1 MQLNLQPNKTILLHN
16 NRVYRWGN
24 HEFYTDELLVT
35 NFNMIYIRK
44 GFFGRIKNILKY
56 PLDQVK
62 VQNGQVQVR
71 MAKNFRGTPQ
81 LQIYFKNT
89 LEFFSFQSRG
99 KKQILKWVGTLHQ
112 LLDNPAAQTDAFD
125 PSVPG
130 SAEEDTA
137 KARKHP
143 LTGDSFGDSKETVPP
158 YTTKNCIGCTAP
170 LSGRKGQ
177 TVRCEYCD
185 TYQIL

>member
-1 MQLNLQPNKTILLHN
+1 MGKFKFVWQKILGGRRSFKFISKTHRN
-16 NRVYRWGN
+16 
-24 HEFYTDELLVT
+24 
-35 NFNMIYIRK
+35 
-44 GFFGRIKNILKY
+44 
-56 PLDQVK
+56 
-62 VQNGQVQVR
+62 
-71 MAKNFRGTPQ
+71 
-81 LQIYFKNT
+81 
-89 LEFFSFQSRG
+89 SFQSRE
-99 KKQILKWVGTLHQ
+99 KKQILKWVDVLHQ

-125 PSVPG
+125 PSVPD

-137 KARKHP
+137 KARKYP
-143 LTGDSFGDSKETVPP
+143 ITGDSFGDSKETVPP

>member
-24 HEFYTDELLVT
+24 HEFYTDELLLT

-112 LLDNPAAQTDAFD
+112 LLDNPAAQTQPKPESIPLPEIVSVILRKRSRRIPQRTASDARLPYPGVKD
-125 PSVPG
+125 KPS
-130 SAEEDTA
+130 AANTA
-137 KARKHP
+137 IPIKFYNAA
-143 LTGDSFGDSKETVPP
+143 F
-158 YTTKNCIGCTAP
+158 
-170 LSGRKGQ
+170 
-177 TVRCEYCD
+177 
-185 TYQIL
+185 